1 MVIASPRADFRGL
14 TPVPSEGE
22 NPVDLARTHANAIR
36 QIQERA
42 RLLPVAVVSVSA
54 AYTMVDID
62 ALILCDATSAA
73 FTVTLLTAA
82 ARTGRRII
90 VKKTDTTDNIVTID
104 AAGSE
109 TLDGATTVGLMQKNA
124 MREYMSDGTNW
135 RLVGAIGNA
144 NAL

>member
-1 MVIASPRADFRGL
+1 MVLASPRADFRGL
-14 TPVPSEGE
+14 MPVPTEAE
-22 NPVDLARTHANAIR
+22 NPVDLVRSHANALR

-42 RLLPVAVVSVSA
+42 RLLPVRVVSVSA
-54 AYTMVDID
+54 AYAMVDID

-82 ARTGRRII
+82 GREGRRII

-109 TLDGATTVGLMQKNA
+109 TLDGAATVGLMQKNA
-124 MREYMSDGTNW
+124 MREYISDGTNW
-135 RLVGAIGNA
+135 RLIGSIGNA
-144 NAL
+144 NSL